1 LLANKD
7 TVKAFRILLVSLSLA
22 FVASASAQEAGRA
35 WESREPVP
43 EPEPVATA
51 VPTDAKA
58 RVDAGADDVSC
69 GNVESSPTHQ
79 VLQPIDVR
87 CRYASKTF
95 ETN

>member
-1 LLANKD
+1 
-7 TVKAFRILLVSLSLA
+7 VSLSLA
-22 FVASASAQEAGRA
+22 FITSASAQEAGPP

-43 EPEPVATA
+43 EPEPLATVA
-51 VPTDAKA
+51 PTDAKA

-79 VLQPIDVR
+79 VLQTIDVR
-87 CRYASKTF
+87 CRYAAKSF